1 MDFLDKLDFLIETN
15 KINKSVLSRE
25 SGIPYTTIDAFYKKG
40 YSNAKLS
47 TIKRLC
53 SYFGVTFDY
62 FVNDSISDVE
72 YAGRK
77 CDSFALSATEKIII
91 EKYRVADDIGK
102 AIVLR
107 TLDIDECDQDV
118 GRMA

>member
-53 SYFGVTFDY
+53 SYFGVTLDY
-62 FVNDSISDVE
+62 FVNDSITDVE
-72 YAGRK
+72 YAVRK

-91 EKYRVADDIGK
+91 EKYRIADDIGK

-107 TLDIDECDQDV
+107 TLDIDDCDQDV